1 MTDHTPPRWRTS
13 LWRGETAPIPVVRTP
28 TRAVYQRRGP
38 GADAELAAVDQGA
51 SLALRVGTLLLSGG
65 ASTEEVEAAVFAVG
79 TAVGLGVFEVDIT
92 YGSIIISIAPSGERP
107 GLTDMRVVRG
117 RSTHFAR
124 VAAAH
129 QLVLDLSE
137 GRLRPDDVDARLSEI
152 EHLRRPYPR
161 WFVIVAF
168 GALSA
173 AITVQL
179 GALSSGAKDTLSASD
194 FLTPAVAFLAAV
206 ATGLVGNLMARRR
219 IPTFFINLVLAFGS
233 AMIAVGVTQLESTSD
248 EIRVKTSLVIVGG
261 IIALLPGMSLMVA
274 AQEAIGSFAVTAAA
288 RIVELTFSTIGIV
301 SGVLLGLI
309 IADELK
315 ISMAVT
321 VRPDANATTI
331 TAAVIAA
338 AVAAAAA
345 GITYQS
351 PARLAVVGGG
361 IAGLGILVG
370 GALSSLGVFDDNP
383 GATTAVAAIAIGFA
397 SRLFG
402 ARLHV
407 PPVLLTAVGIIPL
420 LPGLAVYSGLLALS
434 RGEPDDLDQGIA
446 SLVEAATIAIA
457 LAAGVLLGQLIAGR
471 LLHVPSLIPPRDLQ
485 RR

>member
-1 MTDHTPPRWRTS
+1 
-13 LWRGETAPIPVVRTP
+13 
-28 TRAVYQRRGP
+28 
-38 GADAELAAVDQGA
+38 
-51 SLALRVGTLLLSGG
+51 
-65 ASTEEVEAAVFAVG
+65 
-79 TAVGLGVFEVDIT
+79 
-92 YGSIIISIAPSGERP
+92 
-107 GLTDMRVVRG
+107 
-117 RSTHFAR
+117 
-124 VAAAH
+124 
-129 QLVLDLSE
+129 
-137 GRLRPDDVDARLSEI
+137 
-152 EHLRRPYPR
+152 
-161 WFVIVAF
+161 
-168 GALSA
+168 
-173 AITVQL
+173 
-179 GALSSGAKDTLSASD
+179 
-194 FLTPAVAFLAAV
+194 
-206 ATGLVGNLMARRR
+206 
-219 IPTFFINLVLAFGS
+219 
-233 AMIAVGVTQLESTSD
+233 
-248 EIRVKTSLVIVGG
+248 
-261 IIALLPGMSLMVA
+261 
-274 AQEAIGSFAVTAAA
+274 
-288 RIVELTFSTIGIV
+288 
-301 SGVLLGLI
+301 
-309 IADELK
+309 
-315 ISMAVT
+315 MAVT